1 MRDLERLLKDG
12 LKIASDLGGSPVAVV
27 PSDLS
32 TLEAP
37 TLIIADD
44 LIDARFRK
52 DHGCT
57 SDVSDDYD
65 AVTGPANPRLNS
77 ASTQVLVFP
86 GSKEQLNGA
95 IVARR
100 LPATSRALV
109 LENGH
114 WEDYVPLRTATSRP
128 GARGMVSWLRRRAS
142 HRKTRVLTLL
152 QRLHWARRIQPMVDR
167 SEGVIP
173 DVLASAPG
181 FRILKPVERRIV
193 LAIGQL
199 GGGGAERQMVNTLEG
214 LKQRGLEDVH
224 MMLLDGLGINP
235 HGSHYEK
242 ARRLAAG
249 IHAVSPLAGPGDEWI
264 ASHPELDALLL
275 RQILA
280 AAITMARIRP
290 EIVQISLDW
299 PNVIFGLAAVLSGV
313 PRIIISGRN
322 LAPHH
327 FEFFQWFMFP
337 CYRALMAT
345 PNVLITNNSE
355 AGRDSYARWLRREP
369 RSITII
375 RNGMQVDEFQPPS
388 ADQKERVRGAL
399 GIDDKVPV
407 ITGAFRLSAEKRP
420 LLWIDAAARIKCQH
434 PDAVFLL
441 CGVGGL
447 AEAIEARAK
456 ANGLDSSLR
465 MLGERSDIAAIF
477 AATDVV
483 MHTSIQE
490 GTPNTLIEAQGM
502 GVPVVTTPAFGA
514 AEAVEDG
521 ITGLIVHDSSAAAL
535 AGAVIS
541 ILERA
546 DFRVAVSNAGPAW
559 VRRRFGMQRM
569 IDDTLAAY
577 ALLGATWAG
586 KFLSADRKY
595 CHKRALTNI
604 KPQKGLCW
612 RAPVPEI
619 EWLAD
624 NESNPMCSP
633 LLLFED
639 DNLLIGGH
647 SGHNAIRTK
656 GRGTYSHWGNMVYF
670 SSSDGTSP
678 LTNGRTYSIA
688 VPLQDE
694 AHGPETPLEPL
705 PEPVGAHW
713 SG

>member
-1 MRDLERLLKDG
+1 
-12 LKIASDLGGSPVAVV
+12 
-27 PSDLS
+27 
-32 TLEAP
+32 
-37 TLIIADD
+37 
-44 LIDARFRK
+44 
-52 DHGCT
+52 
-57 SDVSDDYD
+57 
-65 AVTGPANPRLNS
+65 
-77 ASTQVLVFP
+77 
-86 GSKEQLNGA
+86 
-95 IVARR
+95 
-100 LPATSRALV
+100 
-109 LENGH
+109 
-114 WEDYVPLRTATSRP
+114 
-128 GARGMVSWLRRRAS
+128 
-142 HRKTRVLTLL
+142 
-152 QRLHWARRIQPMVDR
+152 MVDR
-167 SEGVIP
+167 SEGVITE
-173 DVLASAPG
+173 LFASAPN
-181 FRILKPVERRIV
+181 FLCRILKPVERRIV

-214 LKQRGLEDVH
+214 LKQRGLDDVH
-224 MMLLDGLGINP
+224 MMLLDGLGINH
-235 HGSHYEK
+235 HGIHSEK

-249 IHAVSPLAGPGDEWI
+249 IHAVPACTGPEDEWI
-264 ASHPELDALLL
+264 ASRPELDALPRSLASH
-275 RQILA
+275 ILS
-280 AAITMARIRP
+280 AAITMSRIRP

-355 AGRDSYARWLRREP
+355 AGRDSYAMWLRRAP

-375 RNGMQVDEFQPPS
+375 RNGMQVDEFQPPR
-388 ADQKERVRGAL
+388 ADQKERVRREL
-399 GIDDKVPV
+399 GINERVPV

-447 AEAIEARAK
+447 AEVIEARAK
-456 ANGLDSSLR
+456 ANGLDSNLR

-521 ITGLIVHDSSAAAL
+521 ITGLVVHDSSAAAL

-546 DFRVAVSNAGPAW
+546 DFRAAVSNAGPAW
-559 VRRRFGMQRM
+559 VFRAAVSNAGPAWVQRRFGMQRM

-604 KPQKGLCW
+604 RPEKGLCW
-612 RAPVPEI
+612 RAAVPEI

-624 NESNPMCSP
+624 NQSDPMHSP

-639 DNLLIGGH
+639 DTLLTGAH
-647 SGHNAIRTK
+647 SAHNAIRTK
-656 GRGTYSHWGNMVYF
+656 GRGTYSHWGNAIYF

-688 VPLQDE
+688 VPLQDQ
-694 AHGPETPLEPL
+694 AHSPGARLEPVPRPL
-705 PEPVGAHW
+705 GAH
-713 SG
+713 